1 MLSLFSFWEAGK
13 EFMSCHQTQFL
24 QKRAPKT
31 NFTIHNVKKDTSY
44 RNIKKDNYPGSCELV
59 IGVRYVPVSFQDLFI
74 RNHIVFNLIRTK
86 IEIEYQILERNRK

>member
-13 EFMSCHQTQFL
+13 ELMSCHQTQFL

-59 IGVRYVPVSFQDLFI
+59 IGVRYVPVSLSRIFLSGI
-74 RNHIVFNLIRTK
+74 ILYLI
-86 IEIEYQILERNRK
+86 